1 MSIILLNRRWLPLV
15 LSLIL
20 CVLNG
25 CTTYLAKDL
34 KKGVTGQFDLS
45 MFDQET
51 SDNYDWT
58 KLKGDYGLFAFSYR
72 LTTFAETGGKFET
85 IEHHEGLRIFEH
97 KFEPNQPDTI
107 IKVLDFELL
116 REITEKLGYS
126 KGYKYSLCIPCTFVK
141 RQIIYGGVA
150 EIDAKPGFSQC
161 VAELWVDPI
170 FTDFL
175 NANRGQ
181 LESVV
186 VDTIKLRSK

>member
-1 MSIILLNRRWLPLV
+1 MSAVNFACRWLALALSLV
-15 LSLIL
+15 L
-20 CVLNG
+20 CAFNG
-25 CTTYLAKDL
+25 CTTYSAKDL
-34 KKGVTGQFDLS
+34 KKGVTGQFDIS

-51 SDNYDWT
+51 SDKYDWT

-72 LTTFAETGGKFET
+72 LTAFAETGGKFET

-107 IKVLDFELL
+107 VKVLKFELL
-116 REITEKLGYS
+116 KEMTKKLGYS
-126 KGYKYSLCIPCTFVK
+126 KGFKYSLYMPCTFVR
-141 RQIIYGGVA
+141 RQLIYGGVA
-150 EIDAKPGFSQC
+150 EIDAKPGFSQY

-170 FTDFL
+170 FTEFL
-175 NANRGQ
+175 DANKNR